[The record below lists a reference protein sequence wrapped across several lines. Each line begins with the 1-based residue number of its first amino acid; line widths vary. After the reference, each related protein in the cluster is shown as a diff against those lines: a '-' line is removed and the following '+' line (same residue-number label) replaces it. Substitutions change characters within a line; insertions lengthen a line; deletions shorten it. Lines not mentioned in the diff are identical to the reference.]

1 MPSSER
7 VRWATVRIAAVA
19 LAGMTILFAQIYLL
33 TEGRIFSALYHLLT
47 GGGLDQRVMV
57 YLYVPD
63 ASGLEVS
70 SPVRVDG
77 VSVGKV
83 ANIQLTSSPQPD
95 RVIRLTLAI
104 DRDALS
110 RIPVDSNAQLSAD
123 SLVGDMFVDISS
135 GTSPRHIQPRSV
147 IPYQAQPQLFKTLD
161 LQQFDAA
168 LRSVDATLTDI
179 EQGKSRVGQFVIGTG
194 FYDDL
199 RTDLKDIERAM
210 RKAAGVTGAVGQPL
224 YTDTLYERVRK
235 PILGLDRSLAAIQ
248 AGQGSMGIL
257 LRDSAQYEHFR
268 TLAQDLRKSIATMRS
283 SQLFQ
288 SDSLYQNLSGSLAG
302 FIRSIDDF
310 NSSPLMLN
318 SYTYDNLNGMAQ
330 GIRDSAR
337 QFHSNPKAYVWMKI
351 F

>member
-1 MPSSER
+1 MPSAKR
-7 VRWATVRIAAVA
+7 VRWATVRIACVI
-19 LAGMTILFAQIYLL
+19 LAGITILFTQIYLL
-33 TEGRIFSALYHLLT
+33 TEGRIFSALFHLLT
-47 GGGLDQRVMV
+47 GRGLEQTVKL

-63 ASGLEVS
+63 ASGLNFG
-70 SPVRVDG
+70 SPVRADG

-83 ANIQLTSSPQPD
+83 ARIQLTSSPQPD

-104 DRDALS
+104 DRDALT
-110 RIPVDSNAQLSAD
+110 RISADSNAQLSAE

-135 GTSPRHIQPRSV
+135 GTSPRHLQPGSV
-147 IPYQAQPQLFKTLD
+147 IPYQAQPELLKTLD

-199 RTDLKDIERAM
+199 RSDLKDIERAV
-210 RKAAGVTGAVGQPL
+210 RKAASVTGAVGQPL
-224 YTDTLYERVRK
+224 YTDTLYQRVRE

-248 AGQGSMGIL
+248 AGQGSMGTL
-257 LRDSAQYEHFR
+257 LRDDAQYEHFR
-268 TLAQDLRKSIATMRS
+268 ALAQNLRASIASMRS
-283 SQLFQ
+283 AELLR
-288 SDSLYQNLSGSLAG
+288 SDSLYRNLSTSLAG

-310 NSSPLMLN
+310 NTSPMVLN
-318 SYTYDNLNGMAQ
+318 SSAYDGLNGMAQ

-337 QFHSNPKAYVWMKI
+337 QFHSNPKAYVWMKL